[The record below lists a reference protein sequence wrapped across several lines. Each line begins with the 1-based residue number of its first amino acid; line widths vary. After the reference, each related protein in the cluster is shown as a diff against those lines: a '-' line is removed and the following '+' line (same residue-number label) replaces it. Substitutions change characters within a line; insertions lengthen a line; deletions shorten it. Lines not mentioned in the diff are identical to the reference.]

1 MNHSMI
7 NAMVSMNGM
16 QQKLDILANNM
27 ANLNTTGF
35 KRKEA
40 TFEDILNNIK
50 EQPQSFRKEGRLT
63 PLGFNQGWGSK
74 ISQVSTNF
82 QQGILKNT
90 GIPTDLGME
99 GDGLFK
105 VRVPDGD
112 PAQPANILYTRDGGF
127 QLTRLDDAQAA
138 AAGMTATENLY
149 LANQEGHLLL
159 DQNDNPIAIP
169 EGDSMRVDA
178 DGTVWSYS
186 ASNPEETAVEQGRIG
201 VVRIL
206 RPQFL
211 QQVGDNLF
219 TVPDGI
225 AANPQEL
232 AAIVRPIA
240 QDTALDKPI
249 SVKQGFL
256 EQSNVNLGDEM
267 TELMMVQRAFQLG
280 SRALTSSDMMMGLVN
295 NLRG

>member
-63 PLGFNQGWGSK
+63 PLGFNQGWGAK
-74 ISQVSTNF
+74 LSQVAIRF
-82 QQGILKNT
+82 EQGTLKDT
-90 GIPTDLGME
+90 GLSTDLAIE

-105 VRVPDGD
+105 VRVAANEPG
-112 PAQPANILYTRDGGF
+112 QPAKILYTRDGAF
-127 QLTRLDDAQAA
+127 QLTRLNDAQEAA
-138 AAGMTATENLY
+138 EGVTDVGNLY
-149 LANQEGHLLL
+149 LANQDGQLLL
-159 DQNDNPIAIP
+159 DENNNPIAIP
-169 EGDSMRVDA
+169 AGDKIRVDD

-186 ASNPEETAVEQGRIG
+186 GSTPEENAVERGRIG
-201 VVRIL
+201 LVRIL

-219 TVPDGI
+219 TVPEGV
-225 AANPQEL
+225 AANEQEL

-240 QDTALDKPI
+240 QDTDLDKPI

-256 EQSNVNLGDEM
+256 EQSNVNLTDEM
-267 TELMMVQRAFQLG
+267 TELMMVQRAFQLS
-280 SRALTSSDMMMGLVN
+280 SRALTSADTMMGLAN

>member
-1 MNHSMI
+1 MI

-35 KRKEA
+35 KRKEG

-63 PLGFNQGWGSK
+63 PLGFNQGWGAK
-74 ISQVSTNF
+74 LSQVSTNF
-82 QQGILKNT
+82 QQGTLKDT
-90 GIPTDLGME
+90 GISTDLAIE

-112 PAQPANILYTRDGGF
+112 PAQPANTLYTRNGAF
-127 QLTRLDDAQAA
+127 QLTRLEDDQAA
-138 AAGMTATENLY
+138 AAGMTDTESVY
-149 LANQEGHLLL
+149 LANQEGQLLL
-159 DQNDNPIAIP
+159 DENDNPIAIP
-169 EGDSMRVDA
+169 AGDKLRVDA

-186 ASNPEETAVEQGRIG
+186 GSSPEEGAVERGKIG
-201 VVRIL
+201 LVRIL

-219 TVPDGI
+219 TVPEGTV
-225 AANPQEL
+225 ANAQEL

-256 EQSNVNLGDEM
+256 EQSNVNLADEM
-267 TELMMVQRAFQLG
+267 TELMMVQRAFQLS
-280 SRALTSSDMMMGLVN
+280 SRALTSADTMMGLAN

>member
-7 NAMVSMNGM
+7 NAMVSMNSM

-40 TFEDILNNIK
+40 TFEDVLNNIK

-63 PLGFNQGWGSK
+63 PLGFNQGWGTK
-74 ISQVSTNF
+74 LSQVSVNF
-82 QQGILKNT
+82 QQGTFKDT
-90 GIPTDLGME
+90 GISTDLAIE

-112 PAQPANILYTRDGGF
+112 PEQPARILYTRDGGF

-138 AAGMTATENLY
+138 EAGIADTGNLY

-159 DQNDNPIAIP
+159 DENDNPIAIP
-169 EGDSMRVDA
+169 AEDKIRVDA

-186 ASNPEETAVEQGRIG
+186 GSNPEEGAVEQGRIG
-201 VVRIL
+201 LVRIL

-219 TVPDGI
+219 TVPEGT
-225 AANPQEL
+225 AANAEEL

-256 EQSNVNLGDEM
+256 EQSNVNLADEM

-280 SRALTSSDMMMGLVN
+280 SRALTSADTMMGLAN

>member
-40 TFEDILNNIK
+40 TFEDILNNVK

-63 PLGFNQGWGSK
+63 PLGFNQGWGAK
-74 ISQVSTNF
+74 LSQVSTNF
-82 QQGILKNT
+82 QQGTLKDT
-90 GIPTDLGME
+90 GVSTDLGIE
-99 GDGLFK
+99 GDGLFR

-112 PAQPANILYTRDGGF
+112 PAQPANILYTRDGSF
-127 QLTRLDDAQAA
+127 QLTRLDDTQAA
-138 AAGMTATENLY
+138 AAGMTDTGNLY

-159 DQNDNPIAIP
+159 NENDNPIAIP
-169 EGDSMRVDA
+169 EGDKIRVDA

-186 ASNPEETAVEQGRIG
+186 GSNPEENAVEQGRIG
-201 VVRIL
+201 LVRIL

-219 TVPDGI
+219 TVPEGI

-240 QDTALDKPI
+240 QETGLDKPI

-256 EQSNVNLGDEM
+256 EQSNVNLADEM

-280 SRALTSSDMMMGLVN
+280 SRALTSSDMMMGLAN

>member
-40 TFEDILNNIK
+40 TFEDVLNNIK

-74 ISQVSTNF
+74 LSQVSVNF
-82 QQGILKNT
+82 QQGTLKDT
-90 GIPTDLGME
+90 GISTDLAIE

-105 VRVPDGD
+105 VRVSDGD
-112 PAQPANILYTRDGGF
+112 PEQPARVLYTRDGGF
-127 QLTRLDDAQAA
+127 QLTRLNDAEAA
-138 AAGMTATENLY
+138 EAGMTDEGNLY

-159 DQNDNPIAIP
+159 DENENPIAIP
-169 EGDSMRVDA
+169 AGDKIRVDA

-186 ASNPEETAVEQGRIG
+186 GSNPEEGAVEQGKIG
-201 VVRIL
+201 LVRIL

-219 TVPDGI
+219 TVPEGT
-225 AANPQEL
+225 AANAEEL

-256 EQSNVNLGDEM
+256 EQSNVNLADEM
-267 TELMMVQRAFQLG
+267 TELMTVQRAFQLG
-280 SRALTSSDMMMGLVN
+280 SRALTSADMMMGLAN